1 MTVSLYLRVKQH
13 YRRSLGSS
21 ICEGRLSS
29 GKLDHTGIKHQC
41 SFSFRDDP
49 KIPMDLPVSL
59 VKCTDAEES
68 LLGFLTTGMV
78 FFAPKVNSK

>member
-1 MTVSLYLRVKQH
+1 MRVD
-13 YRRSLGSS
+13 LAA
-21 ICEGRLSS
+21 GRL
-29 GKLDHTGIKHQC
+29 DHRGIKQQC
-41 SFSFRDDP
+41 SFSFGDDP

-59 VKCTDAEES
+59 VKCTDVEES